1 MTPILASSA
10 FHFSRPCDNL
20 RLMFSAPPSAYWDQ
34 HPYVLRCEWGP
45 RGVAALAPISDV
57 VIIVDVISFCTCVD
71 IAVARGATVYPFGW
85 GDEGAAD
92 FARGIGG
99 ELVGLGHERLRLSA
113 AAMLTV
119 RAGARLVLPSPNG
132 GALSAL
138 AAGAGLNPL
147 PNPPPQGEGTG
158 GPLTNHPP
166 VGEGSGLPLP
176 VGEGWGEGLRRWRA
190 RLGRRGRATEPV
202 LPPLPAIQPLPPAA
216 VESLVV
222 FAGCL
227 RNARAVAAAA
237 GRAGQRV
244 AVIPAGERWRED
256 AHGDRSLRPAAEDL
270 IGAGAILDRLPG
282 RRSPEAELAVVA
294 FRAARDRLPAFLLA
308 CSSGREH
315 AAKGTEGDVA
325 LAAQLDVSDF
335 APRLVAGEYVAGVG
349 EGP

>member
-34 HPYVLRCEWGP
+34 HPYDLRCEWGP

-99 ELVGLGHERLRLSA
+99 ELVGLGHERLRFSA

-138 AAGAGLNPL
+138 AAGAP
-147 PNPPPQGEGTG
+147 
-158 GPLTNHPP
+158 
-166 VGEGSGLPLP
+166 
-176 VGEGWGEGLRRWRA
+176 
-190 RLGRRGRATEPV
+190 
-202 LPPLPAIQPLPPAA
+202 
-216 VESLVV
+216 VV

>member
-1 MTPILASSA
+1 
-10 FHFSRPCDNL
+10 
-20 RLMFSAPPSAYWDQ
+20 MFSAPPSAYWDQ
-34 HPYVLRCEWGP
+34 HPYDLRCEWGP

-85 GDEGAAD
+85 GDEGAAG
-92 FARGIGG
+92 FAQGIGG
-99 ELVGLGHERLRLSA
+99 EVVGLGDERLRFSA

-119 RAGARLVLPSPNG
+119 RVGARLVLPSPNG
-132 GALSAL
+132 GMLSAL
-138 AAGAGLNPL
+138 AAGASMHPL
-147 PNPPPQGEGTG
+147 PNPPPRGEGTMH
-158 GPLTNHPP
+158 PLPSP
-166 VGEGSGLPLP
+166 LPGGEGTMHPLPNPPPRGEGAILPLP
-176 VGEGWGEGLRRWRA
+176 VGEGWGEGWRRWRA
-190 RLGRRGRATEPV
+190 RLGRRGRAAE
-202 LPPLPAIQPLPPAA
+202 PPLPVARPSPMGQPLPPVAGP
-216 VESLVV
+216 VV

-237 GRAGQRV
+237 ARAGQRV

-315 AAKGTEGDVA
+315 AAKGTEGDVT

-335 APRLVAGEYVAGVG
+335 APRLVAGAYVAGAG
-349 EGP
+349 DGP